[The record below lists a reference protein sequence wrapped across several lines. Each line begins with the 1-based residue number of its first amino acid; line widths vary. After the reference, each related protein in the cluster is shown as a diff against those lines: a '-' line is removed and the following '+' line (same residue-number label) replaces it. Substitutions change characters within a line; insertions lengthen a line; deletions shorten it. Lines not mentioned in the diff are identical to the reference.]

1 MMNKSVHQKDITIL
15 IVYVSTKK
23 VSKYKKQNR
32 QKWKETKMI
41 QELKILTTG
50 MELSNP
56 SLLLQYTQ
64 HIPCIL
70 AIIVFIFTERNQ
82 PIKKK
87 HG

>member
-1 MMNKSVHQKDITIL
+1 
-15 IVYVSTKK
+15 
-23 VSKYKKQNR
+23 
-32 QKWKETKMI
+32 MI

-70 AIIVFIFTERNQ
+70 AIIGFYLHR
-82 PIKKK
+82 KKSTNNEK
-87 HG
+87 AWLKE

>member
-1 MMNKSVHQKDITIL
+1 
-15 IVYVSTKK
+15 
-23 VSKYKKQNR
+23 
-32 QKWKETKMI
+32 MI